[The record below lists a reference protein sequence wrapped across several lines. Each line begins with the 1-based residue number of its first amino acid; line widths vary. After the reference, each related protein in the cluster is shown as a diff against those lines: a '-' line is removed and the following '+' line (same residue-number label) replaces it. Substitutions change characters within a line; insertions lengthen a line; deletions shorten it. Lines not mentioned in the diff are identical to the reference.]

1 MNIQPIQFQQS
12 KQINFKST
20 YPVVHWVAETN
31 GSYAPA
37 LSLEIVRVLQRKLV
51 SILNKVPKAG
61 QKPVGLAEQKLK
73 TYMKLCDLDFRKT
86 PFVRSFYD
94 WNSRREQGFKPVSY
108 VISGED
114 AFSFNEDLTKE
125 IGRNKGIAK
134 TALGN
139 PYSAESMMAIN
150 NYVRNG
156 LKFVNNPKKR
166 ITGNDGNTY
175 VLHTKF
181 EVIRNKNGKIKGYNF
196 VDARFLPEKGPNN
209 PIERYRQGG

>member
-1 MNIQPIQFQQS
+1 MNIQPIQFQQP

-37 LSLEIVRVLQRKLV
+37 LSLEIVKVLQRKLV
-51 SILNKVPKAG
+51 SILNKVPKAE
-61 QKPVGLAEQKLK
+61 KPVGLAEQKLK

-114 AFSFNEDLTKE
+114 AASFNEDLTKE

-156 LKFVNNPKKR
+156 LKFVNSPEKR
-166 ITGNDGNTY
+166 ITGKDGNTY